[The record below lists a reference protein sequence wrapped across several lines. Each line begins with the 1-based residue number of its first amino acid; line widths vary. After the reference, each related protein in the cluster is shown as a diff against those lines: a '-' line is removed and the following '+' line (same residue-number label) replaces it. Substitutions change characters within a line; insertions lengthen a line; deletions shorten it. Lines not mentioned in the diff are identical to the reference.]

1 MDYLYKLR
9 VKVIFQNNFQVDLD
23 KIFQLKGIL
32 LDAEE
37 KIIASSNWTNLRPL
51 CVWYDMNISFL
62 LVLEQFRSCCL
73 TTWKDQELY
82 ACFLT
87 KILFTDKN
95 FATDDKQ
102 YCHLKAVDD
111 ASWCCSQMNLIK
123 GLIFEWSAFD
133 MTSISSL

>member
-1 MDYLYKLR
+1 
-9 VKVIFQNNFQVDLD
+9 
-23 KIFQLKGIL
+23 
-32 LDAEE
+32 
-37 KIIASSNWTNLRPL
+37 
-51 CVWYDMNISFL
+51 MNISFL

-95 FATDDKQ
+95 FAADDKQ

-111 ASWCCSQMNLIK
+111 AS
-123 GLIFEWSAFD
+123 
-133 MTSISSL
+133 